1 MGEEGSLRGEQGRG
15 RRGKKMI
22 CTWLFPFS
30 VFSLSSPFPASSCVT
45 LLHNQPPS
53 LPRTSIPPSPS
64 PPSTDRP
71 TKLSKA
77 SKASKPARDSSS
89 GGGRGRG
96 REGEGV

>member
-1 MGEEGSLRGEQGRG
+1 
-15 RRGKKMI
+15 MI

-30 VFSLSSPFPASSCVT
+30 VFFLSSPASSCVT
-45 LLHNQPPS
+45 LLHNQPP
-53 LPRTSIPPSPS
+53 PPPHLYP

-77 SKASKPARDSSS
+77 SKPARDSSC
-89 GGGRGRG
+89 GGG